1 MILFGHKRLSKH
13 EETVTGD
20 TSSAD
25 DDNQTEARFA
35 GGHLNMNKIVETNDY
50 SNQTVDPE
58 FNSKDA
64 VSENDFT
71 DHKEKQ

>member
-1 MILFGHKRLSKH
+1 
-13 EETVTGD
+13 
-20 TSSAD
+20 
-25 DDNQTEARFA
+25 
-35 GGHLNMNKIVETNDY
+35 MNKIVETNDY

-64 VSENDFT
+64 VSENDIT